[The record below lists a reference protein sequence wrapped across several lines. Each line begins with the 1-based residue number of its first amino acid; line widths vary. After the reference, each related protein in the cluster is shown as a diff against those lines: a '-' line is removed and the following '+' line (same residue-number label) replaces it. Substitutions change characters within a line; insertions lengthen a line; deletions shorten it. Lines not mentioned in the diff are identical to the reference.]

1 MKYRWIATGWLCLFA
16 GLASAGTFSV
26 TDYTGQ
32 KVQLDQPA
40 RRIVSLAP
48 HITELLFSIG
58 AGERVVGAV
67 NYSDYPEAAESIPR
81 VGGYNALD
89 LERIVTLEPDLVVGW
104 QSGNNPA
111 DLEKLRR
118 FDLPLFI
125 NEPRRLTDIPDT
137 LRRLAVLT
145 GNQQQAET
153 VIVEFKNRLEYL
165 QRFSDRQ
172 PVKVFYQIWD
182 RPLMTVNDE
191 HLIGDVIRLCGGH
204 NVFGETVSLT
214 PQISE
219 EAVIARAPQAI
230 VIGGMGEQHAEWIE
244 RWQRWK
250 SIPAVAQDHLFMIQ
264 PDHLQRHTVRI
275 LQGAETLCRQL
286 EQVRTDHDTSSPA
299 KN

>member
-1 MKYRWIATGWLCLFA
+1 MKYRLIPIIWLCFLTGFS
-16 GLASAGTFSV
+16 SAETLSV

-32 KVQLDQPA
+32 KLQLEQPA

-81 VGGYNALD
+81 VGGYNAVD
-89 LERIVTLEPDLVVGW
+89 LERIIALEPDLVVGW

-125 NEPRRLTDIPDT
+125 NEPRRLEDIPGT

-145 GNQQQAET
+145 GTQPQAEA
-153 VIVEFKNRLEYL
+153 VIADFESRLEGL
-165 QRFSDRQ
+165 RRFSGRQ

-191 HLIGDVIRLCGGH
+191 HLIGDVIRLCGGR
-204 NVFGETVSLT
+204 NVFGKTASLT
-214 PQISE
+214 PQVSE
-219 EAVIARAPQAI
+219 ESVIDKAPQAI
-230 VIGGMGEQHAEWIE
+230 VIGGMGKQHAEWIE
-244 RWQRWK
+244 RWQRWN
-250 SIPAVAQDHLFMIQ
+250 SIPAVAHQHLFMIN

-275 LQGAETLCRQL
+275 LQGAETLCGQL
-286 EQVRTDHDTSSPA
+286 QQVRDTQ
-299 KN
+299 N

>member
-1 MKYRWIATGWLCLFA
+1 MKSRLFPIVWLCFLA
-16 GLASAGTFSV
+16 GFASAETLSV

-32 KVQLDQPA
+32 QVRLEQPA
-40 RRIVSLAP
+40 QRIVSLAP
-48 HITELLFSIG
+48 HVTELLFSIG
-58 AGERVVGAV
+58 AGERLVGAV

-104 QSGNNPA
+104 ESGNNPA

-125 NEPRRLTDIPDT
+125 NEPRRLEDIPET

-145 GNQQQAET
+145 DTQKQAEA
-153 VIVEFKNRLEYL
+153 VIADFEARLKRL
-165 QRFSDRQ
+165 RRFSDRQ

-182 RPLMTVNDE
+182 RPLMTVNDK
-191 HLIGDVIRLCGGH
+191 HLIGDVIRLCGGR

-214 PQISE
+214 PQVSE
-219 EAVIARAPQAI
+219 ESVIARAPQAI

-244 RWQRWK
+244 RWQRWQQM
-250 SIPAVAQDHLFMIQ
+250 PAVAHQHLFMIQ

-286 EQVRTDHDTSSPA
+286 EQARSDQRLETRD
-299 KN
+299 